1 MIGQSSEQLTSNELA
16 AESDWNQTK
25 LLNLSDSVRARLRD
39 GNPSG
44 LSGERLSSFLEAAL
58 GDEERKHP
66 TLDFETIKYARL
78 DKLLSELLQS
88 ADTIKPSNLTP
99 ELLLRFR
106 VNVSQAKGL
115 RRLWRRRFREQYFM
129 MDQHRCAVL
138 VEGGRL
144 KDVSFNSSLDYDLG
158 KWQTKKLSGPVSEV
172 EANLEFE
179 PGQ

>member
-1 MIGQSSEQLTSNELA
+1 MIGHSSEQLTSNELA
-16 AESDWNQTK
+16 ESDWNRTK

-39 GNPSG
+39 GNVSG
-44 LSGERLSSFLEAAL
+44 LGGERLSSFLEAAL
-58 GDEERKHP
+58 TDEERKHP
-66 TLDFETIKYARL
+66 TLDFETIEYARL
-78 DKLLSELLQS
+78 DKLLAELLQS
-88 ADTIKPSNLTP
+88 ADTIKPSDLTP

-106 VNVSQAKGL
+106 VNVSQAKSL

-129 MDQHRCAVL
+129 MDQHRCAIL

-158 KWQTKKLSGPVSEV
+158 KWQTKKLTGPVSEV